1 MTAASA
7 LDTLTVPARNGDAA
21 PAAPGISLDA
31 HRAAFAS
38 RRFLAMPLA
47 GTLAWIV
54 VGVGGATLST
64 YWASMLLYAATGAIA
79 YMGIALSHLTGER
92 FLDKTRPANPFD
104 RLFFA
109 GVAQALLVYAVAI
122 PFALKEPTALPLGVG
137 VLAGLMWLPF
147 SWIVQHWIGAAH
159 AIGRTLLLVAG
170 HYAFPDHRFVVIPA
184 LVVLCYALTI
194 PVLELRWR
202 RLGRPIG

>member
-1 MTAASA
+1 MTATAWMPPPTDAVNGGAPFASSGP
-7 LDTLTVPARNGDAA
+7 L
-21 PAAPGISLDA
+21 SLDA
-31 HRAAFAS
+31 QRAAFAS

-47 GTLAWIV
+47 GTIAWIV
-54 VGVGGATLST
+54 VGIGGATLST

-79 YMGIALSHLTGER
+79 YLGIALSHLTGER
-92 FLDKTRPANPFD
+92 FLDKTRPRNPFD
-104 RLFFA
+104 RLFFT

-159 AIGRTLLLVAG
+159 AIGRALLLVAG

-184 LVVLCYALTI
+184 LVVLCYAFTI
-194 PVLELRWR
+194 PVLERRWR
-202 RLGRPIG
+202 RLQQPIG